1 MGRLTTRKEKRSMKT
16 KQAWKTFLSSNG
28 EDCNIAIHCD
38 TEEKAKKLLKYLHKK
53 GFAWTGGISLT
64 KKTNWLEY
72 ENETCYTSE
81 VMFCNRE
88 YFIED
93 NYNILSFNDIEK
105 YIDKKK
111 KVDIKEYFELKKEVT
126 LNCEIPCLNCPLA
139 DINISCKDLEMDYP
153 RQAYKLLK
161 KAKKEKEEK
170 ENEN

>member
-1 MGRLTTRKEKRSMKT
+1 MIKKEI

-53 GFAWTGGISLT
+53 GFTWYGGTSLT
-64 KKTNWLEY
+64 EKANWLEY
-72 ENETCYTSE
+72 KNETCYTSE

-126 LNCEIPCLNCPLA
+126 RKCSIQCYGCPLDSLNNNLNMDCA
-139 DINISCKDLEMDYP
+139 ELEQLKPYM
-153 RQAYKLLK
+153 AYKLLK
-161 KAKKEKEEK
+161 KAKKEREQ
-170 ENEN
+170 NE